1 MRVAASKRKYH
12 SWLRG
17 KLGRRLVE
25 VSMIKSL
32 PQMNLE
38 GVVEFG
44 DPYFLDE
51 QAVITYLS

>member
-1 MRVAASKRKYH
+1 V
-12 SWLRG
+12 WLRG

-25 VSMIKSL
+25 VNMVKSL
-32 PQMNLE
+32 PLMNLE

-51 QAVITYLS
+51 QVVITYLS